1 VALLSR
7 RLDPRRLTIRC
18 GLALAV
24 CLAAVVVPHPQGA
37 LWITLGACALALAIC
52 LPSMASM
59 VSQAVGPQEQGS
71 ALGSNQSLQ
80 VGAEGLS
87 GLAGGGLAA
96 ISTALPLPAM
106 GALALVGSGLL
117 MRPGAKAVASPAL
130 SSPGARP

>member
-1 VALLSR
+1 VAV
-7 RLDPRRLTIRC
+7 I
-18 GLALAV
+18 
-24 CLAAVVVPHPQGA
+24 VPHPESA
-37 LWITLGACALALAIC
+37 LWITLAACALALAVC

-59 VSQAVGPQEQGS
+59 ISQAVGPEEQGS

-106 GALALVGSGLL
+106 GALALLGSGLL
-117 MRPGAKAVASPAL
+117 MRPAARVAAATPSPA
-130 SSPGARP
+130 GAAG